1 MAGDA
6 DRVRSLDADT
16 IAALATPPGVGGI
29 GVIRVSGP
37 NTPALSRALTGRR
50 LEHGRARLCR
60 FRDGAGEPIDEG
72 LALLFEAPRS
82 FTGETVLELHG
93 HGGPVVMQLL
103 LDAVLA
109 AGARL
114 ARPGEFSERAYL
126 NGKIDLTQ
134 AEAIADLIQSGTVA
148 AARSALRSLSGGFSE
163 RVAELDDALRKLRTF
178 VEAAIDFP
186 DEDLELLET
195 GRVRERVQQLAEGL
209 ERLRADAR
217 QGNLL
222 NQGASLALI
231 GAPNVGKSSLL
242 NRLAR
247 EERAIVTDI
256 PGTTRDLVSADLV
269 LRGLPLRLVDTAG
282 LRATEDPVERQGVAR
297 ARQQASRADLVVQVR
312 SDGDLQA
319 FEAELVEAGL
329 SGLEVL
335 RVHNKIDLDG
345 TPAGLGADGVVA
357 LSALSGAGVDVLEA
371 QLVERLG
378 FQPEPGQFSARQRH
392 LEALEGAQRA
402 IVQAQALAQAG
413 EPFEL
418 LAEELRQ
425 AHQALGEIIGE
436 TTPDALL
443 GEIFASFCIGK

>member
-1 MAGDA
+1 MVRDA
-6 DRVRSLDADT
+6 HRVQSLDADT

-37 NTPALSRALTGRR
+37 DASAVSRAVTGQR
-50 LEHGRARLCR
+50 LEHGRVRLCT
-60 FRDGAGEPIDEG
+60 FRDAHGQAIDEG

-82 FTGETVLELHG
+82 FTGETVLELQG

-103 LDAVLA
+103 LEAALD

-126 NGKIDLTQ
+126 NGKIDLAQ
-134 AEAIADLIQSGTVA
+134 AEAIADLIHSGSAA
-148 AARSALRSLSGGFSE
+148 AARSALRSLSGGFSD
-163 RVAELDDALRKLRTF
+163 RIRQLDGGLLALRTF

-195 GRVRERVQQLAEGL
+195 GRVRERLQQLVDDLA
-209 ERLRADAR
+209 RLLSDAR
-217 QGNLL
+217 QGSLL

-242 NRLAR
+242 NRLAG

-282 LRATEDPVERQGVAR
+282 LRFTEDPVESLGVAR
-297 ARQQASRADLVVQVR
+297 AREQAERADLVVQVR
-312 SDGDLQA
+312 SDGDLEA
-319 FEAELVEAGL
+319 FDAELASVGL
-329 SGLEVL
+329 QGLEVL

-345 TPAGLGADGVVA
+345 TPAGRTADGVVA
-357 LSALSGAGVDVLEA
+357 LSAATGDGVGELEA
-371 QLVERLG
+371 QIVERLG

-392 LEALEGAQRA
+392 LLALEAAQRA
-402 IVQAQALAQAG
+402 IVQALAVVDAG
-413 EPFEL
+413 EAFEL
-418 LAEELRQ
+418 LAEELRT
-425 AHQALGEIIGE
+425 AHQHLGDIVGE